1 MNKRK
6 RSCMQR
12 LTRHAMRLLC
22 SVKRIPYYRMSDISQ
37 MDADLMRPSRFQ
49 AACYQRM
56 PFQAF

>member
-1 MNKRK
+1 
-6 RSCMQR
+6 MQR
-12 LTRHAMRLLC
+12 LTRHAMRLLY
-22 SVKRIPYYRMSDISQ
+22 SVERIPYYRMSDISQ